1 VDLWGAYE
9 NRSTLTLKWAKA
21 NEATAEI
28 SLGASGILTSL
39 ELSGSTEDTAT
50 YSASF
55 QLTGVIADTVA

>member
-1 VDLWGAYE
+1 
-9 NRSTLTLKWAKA
+9 
-21 NEATAEI
+21 
-28 SLGASGILTSL
+28 L